1 MGNVFGTVS
10 TIIETALLPNPP
22 EFNLPPMN
30 ENSGTAKAQK
40 GQGAWLGGDMQG
52 YDPKRFLHLVDTTN
66 AHNESKLGVSGNIV
80 VALLASL
87 APQPGRLSQLKKYS

>member
-1 MGNVFGTVS
+1 
-10 TIIETALLPNPP
+10 
-22 EFNLPPMN
+22 
-30 ENSGTAKAQK
+30 
-40 GQGAWLGGDMQG
+40 MQG

-87 APQPGRLSQLKKYS
+87 APQPEKFLQLKNVFINI

>member
-1 MGNVFGTVS
+1 MGIVFGTVS

-40 GQGAWLGGDMQG
+40 GQGAWLGGNKHG
-52 YDPKRFLHLVDTTN
+52 YDP
-66 AHNESKLGVSGNIV
+66 S
-80 VALLASL
+80 
-87 APQPGRLSQLKKYS
+87 